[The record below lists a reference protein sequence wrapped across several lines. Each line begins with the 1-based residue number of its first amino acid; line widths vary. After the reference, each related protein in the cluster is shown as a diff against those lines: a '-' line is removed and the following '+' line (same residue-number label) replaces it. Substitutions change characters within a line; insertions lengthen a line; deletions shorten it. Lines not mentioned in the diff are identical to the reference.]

1 MSYLVFAAALLHAEQ
16 LPRVTS
22 ETLAGNELDLP
33 SALSGRVAV
42 LCIGFTHSSQ
52 SQVKAWSTTLRS
64 QLSKE
69 PGVAVYSV
77 AVLEDA
83 PRLVRGMIVHSMK
96 GSVPQANY
104 STFLLVFKNE
114 KELKQAVGFSAGDEA
129 YVVVLD
135 PTRTIE
141 YKLHGPPSVAA
152 VRDINSHITEILN
165 KPNSPK

>member
-1 MSYLVFAAALLHAEQ
+1 
-16 LPRVTS
+16 
-22 ETLAGNELDLP
+22 
-33 SALSGRVAV
+33 
-42 LCIGFTHSSQ
+42 
-52 SQVKAWSTTLRS
+52 VKAWSTTLRS

-152 VRDINSHITEILN
+152 VRDINSHITEILD